1 MFFPLIL
8 FFMWTEW
15 RLKEWP
21 FLNFWFEELLE
32 IRTNYWFWS
41 FSVPIYVSK
50 PLKHK
55 DNHVIFSFVS
65 YCILAFLMILSLS
78 LYTSHG
84 YHVDK
89 SIISF
94 FGFSRNLREFC
105 AIIQSSLRT
114 SVTGTHR
121 CDEESILWRN
131 AGGSLSLI
139 IKEFM
144 TFVCFWNNPLEVLQ
158 GLVGWYLV
166 DSML

>member
-1 MFFPLIL
+1 MAPKGMVFFKL
-8 FFMWTEW
+8 FDLESYWS
-15 RLKEWP
+15 
-21 FLNFWFEELLE
+21 LN
-32 IRTNYWFWS
+32 RTNYWFWS
-41 FSVPIYVSK
+41 FLSLYISK
-50 PLKHK
+50 LLKHK
-55 DNHVIFSFVS
+55 DNHVIFYVFVH
-65 YCILAFLMILSLS
+65 YCILAYLMTSSLS

-84 YHVDK
+84 YSVDK
-89 SIISF
+89 SVISF
-94 FGFSRNLREFC
+94 FGFCQNLGEFC
-105 AIIQSSLRT
+105 AIIQLSLR
-114 SVTGTHR
+114 SSATGSYR

>member
-1 MFFPLIL
+1 MVFFKL
-8 FFMWTEW
+8 FDLESYWS
-15 RLKEWP
+15 
-21 FLNFWFEELLE
+21 LN
-32 IRTNYWFWS
+32 RTNYWFWS
-41 FSVPIYVSK
+41 FLSLYISK
-50 PLKHK
+50 LLKHK
-55 DNHVIFSFVS
+55 DNHVIFYVFVH
-65 YCILAFLMILSLS
+65 YCILAYLMTSSLS

-84 YHVDK
+84 YSVDK
-89 SIISF
+89 SVISF
-94 FGFSRNLREFC
+94 FGFCQNLGEFC
-105 AIIQSSLRT
+105 AIIQLSLR
-114 SVTGTHR
+114 SSATGSYR

>member
-1 MFFPLIL
+1 
-8 FFMWTEW
+8 MWTEW

-21 FLNFWFEELLE
+21 FYNFLIWRVIGDLGRIIDFDHFLSLYMY
-32 IRTNYWFWS
+32 RNPWS
-41 FSVPIYVSK
+41 IKTIMLFFSVP
-50 PLKHK
+50 
-55 DNHVIFSFVS
+55 

-105 AIIQSSLRT
+105 AIIQSSLRA